1 MPDHDIAALIQEH
14 RVLLDYAVS
23 EAIAQY
29 RASAGGINIGGSAVD
44 DNNTNTPRAINRS
57 ESGVNNEQH

>member
-29 RASAGGINIGGSAVD
+29 RASAGGGSAVD
-44 DNNTNTPRAINRS
+44 DDNTNTPRAINRS
-57 ESGVNNEQH
+57 ESEVNNEQH